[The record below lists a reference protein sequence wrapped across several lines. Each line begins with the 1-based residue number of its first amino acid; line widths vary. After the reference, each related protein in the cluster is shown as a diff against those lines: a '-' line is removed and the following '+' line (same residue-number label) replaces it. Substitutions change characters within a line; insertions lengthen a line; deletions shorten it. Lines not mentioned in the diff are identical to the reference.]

1 MSDTRRTTI
10 VDRHMTVSGFVA
22 HQGKVALHWHRKL
35 QMWLP
40 AGGHIE
46 DGEDPFE
53 AAVREVEEEFGVEV
67 EVMSQGSRV
76 QYEGGP
82 RQIEPPYT
90 ILDCWP
96 APDHCHVDHVY
107 LFRLVSGYPGVAE
120 DPDSPIVWMDA
131 ETLMR
136 GSATVDGRDEPFAPD
151 VLALALETLRQADRL
166 APIDAASVQR

>member
-1 MSDTRRTTI
+1 MADERRTTI

-22 HQGKVALHWHRKL
+22 HEGKVALHWHRKL

-53 AAVREVEEEFGVEV
+53 AAVREVEEEFAVEV
-67 EVMSQGSRV
+67 EVMSQAPRV
-76 QYEGGP
+76 QFEGGP

-107 LFRLVSGYPGVAE
+107 LFRLTGGYPGRSH
-120 DPDSPIVWMDA
+120 DPDFPIVWLDA
-131 ETLMR
+131 EQL
-136 GSATVDGRDEPFAPD
+136 SAGFARVDGRDEAFAPD
-151 VLALALETLRQADRL
+151 VLALAQETIRQAECL
-166 APIDAASVQR
+166 AEAAAPRAR